1 MITGKIVS
9 YLAIKLTDY
18 KILKLTK
25 AKISDLWDFVYDP
38 YETEWLLVIIPFH
51 ILKLSNKYCPFRKRL
66 VQPRHK

>member
-1 MITGKIVS
+1 MHQIVNQLLTNCQSIVKNCPPIVS
-9 YLAIKLTDY
+9 YLAIKLTDS

-51 ILKLSNKYCPFRKRL
+51 ILK
-66 VQPRHK
+66 Q